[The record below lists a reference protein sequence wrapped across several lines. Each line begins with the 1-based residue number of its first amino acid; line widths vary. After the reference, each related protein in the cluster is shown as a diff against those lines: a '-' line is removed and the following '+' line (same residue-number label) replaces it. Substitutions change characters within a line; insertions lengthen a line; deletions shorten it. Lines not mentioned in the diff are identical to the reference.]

1 MHSLRDH
8 LLKAGLVTQEQVTR
22 VEEQKNG
29 RRKKRRGK
37 KTGAK
42 AAPNKTDAK
51 KQPVNRMVDLSDPKR
66 LEIAQAI
73 EAHKVRG
80 ETSGEVQFHFALRD
94 GRVRK
99 MFISEEMQSGLEKG
113 QLAIVENGDVDAHV
127 IVASE
132 ALPAITAVDAE
143 AVRFHNAN

>member
-29 RRKKRRGK
+29 RRKKRRPPK
-37 KTGAK
+37 KNGAG
-42 AAPNKTDAK
+42 AAPRQDPK
-51 KQPVNRMVDLSDPKR
+51 KQPVNRMLDLSDPKR

-80 ETSGEVQFHFALRD
+80 ETTGEVPFHFALRD

-99 MFISEEMQSGLEKG
+99 MFVSKEMQSGLENG
-113 QLAIVENGDVDAHV
+113 QLAIVENGDADVHV
-127 IVASE
+127 IVASD

-143 AVRFHNAN
+143 AVRFHNKN